1 MNPLKE
7 MVTSN
12 KKRRGWYVLNK
23 KGERSI
29 IGSMDES
36 TLGVVFAE
44 RLYEVMIPQGI
55 SDIRYGKVDGNV
67 RAIGGRDMILE
78 GERYLYS
85 AAGKGL
91 RWLKVG
97 ER

>member
-12 KKRRGWYVLNK
+12 KKRRGWHVLNE
-23 KGERSI
+23 KGEGSI

-36 TLGVVFAE
+36 TLRVVFTK
-44 RLYEVMIPQGI
+44 RLYETVVPQGI
-55 SDIRYGKVDGNV
+55 SNIRYGKADRNV
-67 RAIGGRDMILE
+67 WAVGGRDVILE
-78 GERYLYS
+78 GERDLHS

-91 RWLKVG
+91 R
-97 ER
+97 

>member
-12 KKRRGWYVLNK
+12 ENRRGRNVLDEE
-23 KGERSI
+23 GERAI

-36 TLGVVFAE
+36 SLREVFTE
-44 RLYEVMIPQGI
+44 RLYETLIPQGI
-55 SDIRYGKVDGNV
+55 SNIRNGKSDGDIGV
-67 RAIGGRDMILE
+67 IGSGDVILE
-78 GERYLYS
+78 GKRYLHS

-91 RWLKVG
+91 
-97 ER
+97 